1 MEVDVENKL
10 EEVPEE
16 QDNNSVED
24 IVDVVVGLE
33 VEFADLW
40 QRL

>member
-10 EEVPEE
+10 EEAPVE

-24 IVDVVVGLE
+24 IVELVDGVE
-33 VEFADLW
+33 VEFADL
-40 QRL
+40 